1 MSFPSSHLAA
11 ELHPLDVPGVIPRLQ
26 GQLPHLQ
33 WLGLAA
39 GSGMDRVWGVTSWP
53 VGSWKLKAT
62 VSIQQLSVFLGSSTY
77 PLHRQVVRGGAKN
90 KVYVGEKD

>member
-1 MSFPSSHLAA
+1 MDS
-11 ELHPLDVPGVIPRLQ
+11 GV
-26 GQLPHLQ
+26 
-33 WLGLAA
+33 
-39 GSGMDRVWGVTSWP
+39 GVTSWP